1 MNIAFVLDPLER
13 LDPTGDTSIALI
25 EAAQWRGHDCWFTD
39 ISGLALIG
47 GRAHAS
53 LRAIWLADGHMEYT
67 KWIAPEP
74 WFRLGPRSSAC
85 RDLGDMDAVFIRTDP
100 PMDRRY
106 LSATYILDGVDPART
121 TMVNEP
127 RGVRNAN
134 EKLFPLRFPDL
145 VPHTLVS
152 ADAESIRGFVERH
165 GRAVA
170 KPIDGHAGW
179 GVVELR
185 SDDTNLRSLI
195 ELATDRGAH
204 PTVVQAWAKA
214 ATEGNKRIILFD
226 GEILGAVN
234 RAIEAGDFRTGAPC
248 GVAPITERD
257 REIVDRLT
265 PVLRAG
271 GLRLVGLDVI
281 GDYLI
286 EVNVTSPGGIRQ
298 AEGLGLKGMAERLI
312 ERLEDTQPRANGAR
326 IRAQKRV
333 QDAGEIAAANDMSD
347 LDVIQD
353 LTDLD
358 AMR

>member
-1 MNIAFVLDPLER
+1 MNLAFVLDPLEQ

-25 EAAQWRGHDCWFTD
+25 EAAQRRGHDSWVTES
-39 ISGLALIG
+39 SGLARIE

-53 LRAIWLADGHMEYT
+53 LRAIALAAGHMEHT

-74 WFRLGPRSSAC
+74 WYRLGPKSSGW
-85 RDLGDMDAVFIRTDP
+85 RDLSDMDAVFLRVDP
-100 PMDRRY
+100 PVDRRY

-134 EKLFPLRFPDL
+134 EKTFSLRFPDL
-145 VPHTLVS
+145 VPPTLVS
-152 ADAESIRGFVERH
+152 ADAECVRAFVERR

-195 ELATDRGAH
+195 ELVTDRGAH
-204 PTVVQAWAKA
+204 PTVVQAWAES

-234 RAIEAGDFRTGAPC
+234 RVIEANDFRTGAPC
-248 GVAPITERD
+248 AVAPITERD
-257 REIVDRLT
+257 HEIVGRLT
-265 PVLRAG
+265 PVLG
-271 GLRLVGLDVI
+271 VEGLRLVGLDVI

-298 AEGLGLKGMAERLI
+298 AEGLGLNGMAERLI
-312 ERLEDTQPRANGAR
+312 ERLEDTRHGRTAHVFGRSASKMQAR
-326 IRAQKRV
+326 C
-333 QDAGEIAAANDMSD
+333 GN
-347 LDVIQD
+347 
-353 LTDLD
+353 
-358 AMR
+358 

>member
-1 MNIAFVLDPLER
+1 VTDPMNLAFVLDPLER

-25 EAAQWRGHDCWFTD
+25 EAAQRRGHDSWITDFTT
-39 ISGLALIG
+39 LALVD

-53 LRAIWLADGHMEYT
+53 VRAISLAEGHMEHT
-67 KWIAPEP
+67 KWTAPEP
-74 WFRLGPRSSAC
+74 WFRLGPRSGGW
-85 RDLGDMDAVFIRTDP
+85 RDLGEMDAVFVRTDP
-100 PMDRRY
+100 PVDRRY

-145 VPHTLVS
+145 VPPTLVS
-152 ADAESIRGFVERH
+152 SDAEGIRRFVKRH

-179 GVVELR
+179 GAVQLR
-185 SDDTNLRSLI
+185 SDDSNLRSLV
-195 ELATDRGAH
+195 ELVTDRGAH

-234 RAIEAGDFRTGAPC
+234 RVIEADDFRTGAPC
-248 GVAPITERD
+248 ALAPITERD
-257 REIVDRLT
+257 HEIVERLR
-265 PVLRAG
+265 PVLG
-271 GLRLVGLDVI
+271 MEGLRLVGLDVI

-298 AEGLGLKGMAERLI
+298 AEGLGLNGIAGRLI
-312 ERLEDTQPRANGAR
+312 ERLEDARRRANGSR
-326 IRAQKRV
+326 VRVKRV
-333 QDAGEIAAANDMSD
+333 HDAGE
-347 LDVIQD
+347 LRQ
-353 LTDLD
+353 LTI
-358 AMR
+358 